1 MHLHK
6 TGFTSSLPFPQEGKL
21 GHKVDPGLDTRALS
35 VNAERRPIWGMPS
48 CQTKDLPIT
57 DLKQILL
64 LWIICKYVFGSNKHI
79 CGNGTQYCAGA
90 CEWLEEGSNMGGK
103 AKEGQQWNKTP
114 HCLQQ
119 NQGNQDVLGTWVWP
133 YALPW
138 HDVTWVNLIASKCII
153 TAQPLRNHMRRF
165 WYKSGHLRWHCSCN
179 FESGKHSNYGII
191 WEFLPSGLKIVFSQ
205 SNSILRH
212 ENLIVLG

>member
-57 DLKQILL
+57 NIVLDRKYFFDQELLHLHGGIHFQVAVNKMYFSLSLSWSSCDLWTCFVVYLLLQLKTDLKQFLL

-103 AKEGQQWNKTP
+103 AKEGQQ
-114 HCLQQ
+114 
-119 NQGNQDVLGTWVWP
+119 
-133 YALPW
+133 
-138 HDVTWVNLIASKCII
+138 
-153 TAQPLRNHMRRF
+153 
-165 WYKSGHLRWHCSCN
+165 
-179 FESGKHSNYGII
+179 
-191 WEFLPSGLKIVFSQ
+191 
-205 SNSILRH
+205 
-212 ENLIVLG
+212 